1 MAKPDS
7 KATVI
12 LYSRISP
19 ELHRKLCEALQRE
32 DWGGYRDGHY
42 VRRSMQ
48 RLVEDLLTEA
58 IAARSTPAPARSRKL
73 ASKTRSASKTSSAR
87 KAVRS

>member
-1 MAKPDS
+1 MAKPDT

-19 ELHRKLCEALQRE
+19 ELHRKLNEALSKE
-32 DWGGYRDGHY
+32 SYGYRDGKC
-42 VRRSMQ
+42 VRVSMQ

-58 IAARSTPAPARSRKL
+58 IAARAIPAVASKSRSRV
-73 ASKTRSASKTSSAR
+73 ASKTAAR
-87 KAVRS
+87 KSVRS

>member
-1 MAKPDS
+1 MAMPDS

-19 ELHRKLCEALQRE
+19 ELHRTLNEALAKE
-32 DWGGYRDGHY
+32 SYSYRGNY
-42 VRRSMQ
+42 VRVSMQ

-58 IAARSTPAPARSRKL
+58 IAARSTSTPAQVASKSRSRV
-73 ASKTRSASKTSSAR
+73 ASKTSSGR
-87 KAVRS
+87 KVRK